1 MPVIFQQ
8 RVGKTRYEIRTH
20 GKTVRLYTNKVM
32 HTQYHPGR
40 PSRGVWDL
48 LVLPALA
55 LPKVERVLLLGLGG
69 GAAVHLLREWCPGAH
84 ITALELNPMH
94 IRLARRF
101 FDVKG
106 RDLTLIEGDAR
117 AYVENYRGAPF
128 DLVIEDVFQDSEG
141 TPDRAFVA
149 DVRWC
154 RALGK
159 LVSKRGALVM
169 NTLSAEQLRATALMA
184 QDVVHRQWASHL
196 SLTLPAY
203 ANVVGAFYRQA
214 TSPADLRKIIRSD
227 DTRLRQER
235 SGQLRYK
242 IAAWTRR
249 NPRA

>member
-1 MPVIFQQ
+1 MPVIYQK

-69 GAAVHLLREWCPGAH
+69 GAAIHLIRAWCPGAH
-84 ITALELNPMH
+84 ITALELNPVH
-94 IRLARRF
+94 ISLARRF

-106 RDLTLIEGDAR
+106 RDLTLVHGDAR
-117 AYVENYRGAPF
+117 AYVENYKGEPF

-149 DVRWC
+149 DRRWC
-154 RALGK
+154 MALHK

-169 NTLSAEQLRATALMA
+169 NTLSEAQLRSTALMQ
-184 QDVVHRQWASHL
+184 QDAVHKLWASHL
-196 SLTLPAY
+196 SLTMPAY

-214 TSPADLRKIIRSD
+214 LSPADLRKIIRSD
-227 DTRLRQER
+227 AKRLQQER
-235 SGQLRYK
+235 SQQLRYK
-242 IAAWTRR
+242 IASWTRR
-249 NPRA
+249 IR

>member
-1 MPVIFQQ
+1 MPVIYQQ

-69 GAAVHLLREWCPGAH
+69 GAAVHLLRQWCPGAH
-84 ITALELNPMH
+84 ITALELNPVH
-94 IRLARRF
+94 ITLARRF
-101 FDVKG
+101 FDIKG
-106 RDLTLIEGDAR
+106 RDLTLVHGDAR
-117 AYVENYRGAPF
+117 AYVENYRGEPF

-149 DVRWC
+149 DRRWC
-154 RALGK
+154 MALRR
-159 LVSKRGALVM
+159 LVSRRGALVM
-169 NTLSAEQLRATALMA
+169 NTLSVEQLRNTALLQ
-184 QDVVHRQWASHL
+184 QDAVHKLWASHL
-196 SLTLPAY
+196 SLTMPAY

-214 TSPADLRKIIRSD
+214 TSPAELRQIIRSD
-227 DTRLRQER
+227 ATRLQQER

-242 IAAWTRR
+242 IASWTRR
-249 NPRA
+249 KS

>member
-1 MPVIFQQ
+1 MPVIYQK

-48 LVLPALA
+48 LALPALA

-69 GAAVHLLREWCPGAH
+69 GAAVHLLRQWCPGAH
-84 ITALELNPMH
+84 ITALELNPVH

-106 RDLTLIEGDAR
+106 RDLTLVHGDAR
-117 AYVENYRGAPF
+117 AYVESYKGEPF

-149 DVRWC
+149 DRRWC
-154 RALGK
+154 MALRK

-169 NTLSAEQLRATALMA
+169 NTLSVEQLRNTALMQ
-184 QDVVHRQWASHL
+184 QDSVHRLWASHL
-196 SLTLPAY
+196 SLTMPAY

-214 TSPADLRKIIRSD
+214 TSPAELRQIIRSD
-227 DTRLRQER
+227 ATRLQQER

-242 IAAWTRR
+242 IASWTRR
-249 NPRA
+249 IS

>member
-1 MPVIFQQ
+1 MPVIYQK

-69 GAAVHLLREWCPGAH
+69 GAAVHLLRQWCPGAH
-84 ITALELNPMH
+84 ITALELNPVH
-94 IRLARRF
+94 ISLARRF
-101 FDVKG
+101 FDIKG
-106 RDLTLIEGDAR
+106 RDLTLVHGDAR
-117 AYVENYRGAPF
+117 AYVENYRGEPF

-141 TPDRAFVA
+141 TPDRAFAA
-149 DVRWC
+149 DRRWC
-154 RALGK
+154 MALRK

-169 NTLSAEQLRATALMA
+169 NTLSVEQLRNTALMQ
-184 QDVVHRQWASHL
+184 QDPVHKLWASHL
-196 SLTLPAY
+196 SLTMPAY

-214 TSPADLRKIIRSD
+214 TSPAELRHIIRSD
-227 DTRLRQER
+227 ATRLQQER
-235 SGQLRYK
+235 SGQLRYR
-242 IAAWTRR
+242 IASWTRR
-249 NPRA
+249 IP

>member
-1 MPVIFQQ
+1 MPRIYER

-20 GKTVRLYTNKVM
+20 GKTVRLYTNGVM

-40 PSRGVWDL
+40 RVSGGVWDL

-84 ITALELNPMH
+84 ITALELNPVH
-94 IRLARRF
+94 ISLARRF
-101 FDVKG
+101 FDIKG
-106 RDLTLIEGDAR
+106 RDLTLIQGDAR
-117 AYVENYRGAPF
+117 AFVESWRGAPF

-149 DVRWC
+149 DKRWC
-154 RALGK
+154 SALRK
-159 LVSKRGALVM
+159 LVSPRGALVM
-169 NTLSAEQLRATALMA
+169 NTLSTAALRATAPMA
-184 QDVVHRQWASHL
+184 QDAVHRQWASHL
-196 SLTLPAY
+196 SLTMPAY

-227 DTRLRQER
+227 ARRLQQER

-242 IAAWTRR
+242 ITSWTRR
-249 NPRA
+249 IP

>member
-1 MPVIFQQ
+1 MPVIYQK
-8 RVGKTRYEIRTH
+8 RVGSTRYEIRTH
-20 GKTVRLYTNKVM
+20 GRTVRLYTNKVM

-69 GAAVHLLREWCPGAH
+69 GAAVHLLRAWCPGAH

-94 IRLARRF
+94 IRLARRY
-101 FDVKG
+101 FDIQG
-106 RDLTLIEGDAR
+106 ADLTLVQGDAR
-117 AYVENYRGAPF
+117 AYVEQYRGAPF
-128 DLVIEDVFQDSEG
+128 DLVIEDVFQDSAG

-149 DVRWC
+149 DRGWC
-154 RALGK
+154 TALRR

-169 NTLSAEQLRATALMA
+169 NTLSAQQLRNTALMQ
-184 QDVVHRQWASHL
+184 QDVVHKQWASHL
-196 SLTLPAY
+196 CLTMPAY

-214 TSPADLRKIIRSD
+214 VNPADLRKIIRSD
-227 DTRLRQER
+227 DKRRQQER

-242 IAAWTRR
+242 ISSWTRR
-249 NPRA
+249 TA